1 MNPRWVFFFKLCG
14 LAIVVIAFDPAF
26 PARAGVCGNGRARI
40 AILMVV
46 AAAAGAGGLADLGI
60 GKEEKVKILANE
72 QLPVVI
78 GRKLGLIDGMKAKA
92 IVVVDPEIMSGTPCF
107 AGTRVP
113 VRNLLDYLEAGDPLD
128 EFLEQF
134 PTVSRAQ
141 AVAFLEQSA
150 KAMLGKIPQ
159 AA

>member
-1 MNPRWVFFFKLCG
+1 
-14 LAIVVIAFDPAF
+14 LAF
-26 PARAGVCGNGRARI
+26 
-40 AILMVV
+40 
-46 AAAAGAGGLADLGI
+46 
-60 GKEEKVKILANE
+60 E
-72 QLPVVI
+72 LPVVI
-78 GRKLGLIDGMKAKA
+78 RRKLGLIVAMKTKA
-92 IVVVDPEIMSGTPCF
+92 VVVIDPEIMSGTPCF

-150 KAMLGKIPQ
+150 AAMLGKIPQ

>member
-1 MNPRWVFFFKLCG
+1 
-14 LAIVVIAFDPAF
+14 
-26 PARAGVCGNGRARI
+26 
-40 AILMVV
+40 
-46 AAAAGAGGLADLGI
+46 
-60 GKEEKVKILANE
+60 
-72 QLPVVI
+72 
-78 GRKLGLIDGMKAKA
+78 MKAKA

-150 KAMLGKIPQ
+150 AAMFGKIPQ
-159 AA
+159 TA

>member
-1 MNPRWVFFFKLCG
+1 VSFVF
-14 LAIVVIAFDPAF
+14 
-26 PARAGVCGNGRARI
+26 
-40 AILMVV
+40 
-46 AAAAGAGGLADLGI
+46 
-60 GKEEKVKILANE
+60 E
-72 QLPVVI
+72 LPVVVR
-78 GRKLGLIDGMKAKA
+78 GRLGLIVAMKAKA

-150 KAMLGKIPQ
+150 EAMFGKIPQ
-159 AA
+159 TA

>member
-1 MNPRWVFFFKLCG
+1 VSFVF
-14 LAIVVIAFDPAF
+14 
-26 PARAGVCGNGRARI
+26 
-40 AILMVV
+40 
-46 AAAAGAGGLADLGI
+46 
-60 GKEEKVKILANE
+60 E
-72 QLPVVI
+72 LPVVI
-78 GRKLGLIDGMKAKA
+78 RGRLGLIVAMKAKA

-150 KAMLGKIPQ
+150 EAMFGKIPQ
-159 AA
+159 TA

>member
-1 MNPRWVFFFKLCG
+1 
-14 LAIVVIAFDPAF
+14 
-26 PARAGVCGNGRARI
+26 
-40 AILMVV
+40 
-46 AAAAGAGGLADLGI
+46 
-60 GKEEKVKILANE
+60 
-72 QLPVVI
+72 
-78 GRKLGLIDGMKAKA
+78 MKAKA

-113 VRNLLDYLEAGDPLD
+113 VRSLLDYLEAGDPLD

-134 PTVSRAQ
+134 PTVSRTQ

-150 KAMLGKIPQ
+150 EAMLGKIPQ

>member
-1 MNPRWVFFFKLCG
+1 VSFVF
-14 LAIVVIAFDPAF
+14 
-26 PARAGVCGNGRARI
+26 
-40 AILMVV
+40 
-46 AAAAGAGGLADLGI
+46 
-60 GKEEKVKILANE
+60 E
-72 QLPVVI
+72 LPVVI
-78 GRKLGLIDGMKAKA
+78 RRRLGLIVAMKAKA

-150 KAMLGKIPQ
+150 EAMFGKIPQ
-159 AA
+159 TA

>member
-1 MNPRWVFFFKLCG
+1 VSFVF
-14 LAIVVIAFDPAF
+14 
-26 PARAGVCGNGRARI
+26 
-40 AILMVV
+40 
-46 AAAAGAGGLADLGI
+46 
-60 GKEEKVKILANE
+60 E
-72 QLPVVI
+72 LPVVI
-78 GRKLGLIDGMKAKA
+78 RRKLELVIAMKAKA

-150 KAMLGKIPQ
+150 EAMLGKIPQ

>member
-1 MNPRWVFFFKLCG
+1 M
-14 LAIVVIAFDPAF
+14 
-26 PARAGVCGNGRARI
+26 
-40 AILMVV
+40 
-46 AAAAGAGGLADLGI
+46 
-60 GKEEKVKILANE
+60 KILACE

-78 GRKLGLIDGMKAKA
+78 RRKLGLIVAMKAKA

-150 KAMLGKIPQ
+150 EAMLGKIPQ